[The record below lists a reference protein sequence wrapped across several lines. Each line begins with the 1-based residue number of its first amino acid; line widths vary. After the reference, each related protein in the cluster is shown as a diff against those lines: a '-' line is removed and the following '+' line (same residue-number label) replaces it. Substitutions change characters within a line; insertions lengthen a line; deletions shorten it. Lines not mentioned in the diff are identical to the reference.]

1 MKLFSLILNK
11 KPRNKLNSL
20 PNIRSNSTKNNTS
33 EISFNN
39 NINNSVS
46 ITTKA
51 SLPKNNSSTFLISN
65 KVKKLRKIK
74 LNNSLGSIAE
84 NQFYYPHTNVNKD
97 TVKILEKA
105 DEVMKMRN
113 NSNLYIMEGGKN
125 FSKKF
130 CIGQGKEIS
139 KKNYSINLL
148 RQKRT
153 EVNLKS
159 FLMDQAVKNFNT
171 QFEKDYR
178 DFNIFISIK
187 EEDVLGK
194 VIKIREKTESILKQE
209 QSLHESLSDLLVK
222 RVKAFFNLKK
232 FGSFFHKLIDTPFL
246 YNQVPDKNS
255 ETIDF
260 EDISNAIIDIY
271 ETEEKYLELPEEL
284 NDGDLFMNKYVQL
297 EDMVLYMIR
306 MKRSLENEIRKDI
319 ILYNKEL
326 EQIQQVKNQYERD
339 LGFFKDEKFLV
350 NLELKKSSI
359 YTYSNFDDFLEFI
372 CDLGINVGVEGNPPV
387 KNGEDFDEFIL
398 FGKKT
403 LQILEG
409 MELEINKYIKKKK
422 KIEMKE
428 EKNKESIMKD
438 IILRQKN
445 INKMDFKLS
454 FKQLQ
459 EKIKLQKDLKTIEKG
474 RKLVLKGRLVYNY
487 PNIKH
492 IKKIKKVIIKEEN
505 DEDELH
511 YSETE
516 EEKNE

>member
-1 MKLFSLILNK
+1 
-11 KPRNKLNSL
+11 
-20 PNIRSNSTKNNTS
+20 
-33 EISFNN
+33 
-39 NINNSVS
+39 
-46 ITTKA
+46 
-51 SLPKNNSSTFLISN
+51 
-65 KVKKLRKIK
+65 
-74 LNNSLGSIAE
+74 
-84 NQFYYPHTNVNKD
+84 
-97 TVKILEKA
+97 
-105 DEVMKMRN
+105 
-113 NSNLYIMEGGKN
+113 
-125 FSKKF
+125 
-130 CIGQGKEIS
+130 
-139 KKNYSINLL
+139 
-148 RQKRT
+148 
-153 EVNLKS
+153 
-159 FLMDQAVKNFNT
+159 
-171 QFEKDYR
+171 
-178 DFNIFISIK
+178 
-187 EEDVLGK
+187 
-194 VIKIREKTESILKQE
+194 
-209 QSLHESLSDLLVK
+209 
-222 RVKAFFNLKK
+222 
-232 FGSFFHKLIDTPFL
+232 
-246 YNQVPDKNS
+246 
-255 ETIDF
+255 
-260 EDISNAIIDIY
+260 
-271 ETEEKYLELPEEL
+271 
-284 NDGDLFMNKYVQL
+284 MNKYVQL

-409 MELEINKYIKKKK
+409 MELEINKYISKIE

-459 EKIKLQKDLKTIEKG
+459 EKMKLQKDLKTIEKG